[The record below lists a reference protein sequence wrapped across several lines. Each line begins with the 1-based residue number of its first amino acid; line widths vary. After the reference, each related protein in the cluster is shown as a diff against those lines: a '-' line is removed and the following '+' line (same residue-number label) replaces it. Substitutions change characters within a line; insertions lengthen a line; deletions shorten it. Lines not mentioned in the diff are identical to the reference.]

1 MRKTIIR
8 KQNIENR
15 IIPYDLEKTIA
26 AVLNVNIEEVKF
38 NA

>member
-1 MRKTIIR
+1 MRRRIITN
-8 KQNIENR
+8 QNIENR
-15 IIPYDLEKTIA
+15 IIQYDLEKTIA